1 MAKPILN
8 EATIADYMKRNKCNR
23 EDAIDLIKYDIAVES
38 GEETEYDLTEEQKK
52 VVMDLNRKIDHKK
65 SGKRTVERK
74 PNELKIAI
82 MAELA
87 NFLANNAMGQDYEDV
102 ELTNVSRMMHFRIGD
117 KEFDLQ
123 LIEKRPPKVNI
134 PGRGRV

>member
-8 EATIADYMKRNKCNR
+8 EATILDYMNKNKCNR
-23 EDAIDLIKYDIAVES
+23 DEAIDLIKYDIAVEN
-38 GEETEYDLTEEQKK
+38 GEETEYDLTPEQKQA
-52 VVMDLNRKIDHKK
+52 VMDMNRKVDHKK
-65 SGKRTVERK
+65 SGKRAVDRK

-87 NFLANNAMGQDYEDV
+87 EFLREDAQGQAYEDV
-102 ELTNVSRMMHFRIGD
+102 ELTNISRMMHFRVGD

-123 LIEKRPPKVNI
+123 LIEKRVPKH
-134 PGRGRV
+134 

>member
-8 EATIADYMKRNKCNR
+8 EATIKDYMKRNKCSR

-38 GEETEYDLTEEQKK
+38 DLPTEYDLTEEQKQ
-52 VVMDLNRKIDHKK
+52 VVIDLNRKKDHKK
-65 SGKRTVERK
+65 SGPRVVDRK

-87 NFLANNAMGQDYEDV
+87 EFLREDAQGQAYEDV
-102 ELTNVSRMMHFRIGD
+102 ELTNISRMMHFRVGE

-123 LIEKRPPKVNI
+123 LIEKRAPKK
-134 PGRGRV
+134 